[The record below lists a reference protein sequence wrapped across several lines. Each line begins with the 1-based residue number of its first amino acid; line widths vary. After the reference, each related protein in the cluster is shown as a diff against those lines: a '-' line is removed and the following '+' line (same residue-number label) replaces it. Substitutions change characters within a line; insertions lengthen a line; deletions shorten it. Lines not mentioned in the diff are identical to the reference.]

1 MKPPETFESSRL
13 LLRLPKMDDAELI
26 FQKYAQD
33 PEVSKY
39 LSWRPHE
46 NIDATKEFLSR
57 CIQCWKDEAAFPWVI
72 TLKSDNTLLGMIE
85 IRLIKFRADI
95 GFGIAR
101 QYWDHGYT
109 TEAAKIVIQWAL
121 EQLSIYRVWAICDVE
136 NVASARVMEKA
147 GMQREGILRR
157 FIIHPNISSEPRDC
171 FCYSVVK

>member
-1 MKPPETFESSRL
+1 MKPPETFKSSRL
-13 LLRLPKMDDAELI
+13 LLRLPTMDDAELI

-46 NIDATKEFLSR
+46 NIDVTREFLRR
-57 CIQCWKDEAAFPWVI
+57 CIQRWKDETAFPWVI
-72 TLKSDNTLLGMIE
+72 AIKDDNTLLGMIE
-85 IRLIKFRADI
+85 IRIHKFHADF
-95 GFGIAR
+95 GYGIAR

-109 TEAAKIVIQWAL
+109 TEAATIVIQWAL

-136 NVASARVMEKA
+136 NVASTRVMEKA

-157 FIIHPNISSEPRDC
+157 FTIHPNISSEPRDC

>member
-1 MKPPETFESSRL
+1 MKPPETFKSSRL
-13 LLRLPKMDDAELI
+13 LFRLTTMDDAELI

-46 NIDATKEFLSR
+46 NIDATREFLRR

-85 IRLIKFRADI
+85 IRIHKFRADF

-101 QYWDHGYT
+101 QYWDHSDT
-109 TEAAKIVIQWAL
+109 T
-121 EQLSIYRVWAICDVE
+121 
-136 NVASARVMEKA
+136 
-147 GMQREGILRR
+147 
-157 FIIHPNISSEPRDC
+157 
-171 FCYSVVK
+171 